1 MKQLAAVL
9 LTLSMLCCTACSTE
23 STSEADSSCADS
35 IFDSDSTTAENSRAP
50 EDTADESTDDPE
62 GADSDVMSESA
73 SGSEAEKLN
82 PSDKQGGQAGGE
94 GSGSASSSVSPSGGT
109 SEDSKAPAQ
118 QAAPSGGGTSG
129 NSEKP
134 ATDSQTDSV
143 AVEIKTITLKGNAA
157 DFSGSG
163 IAARGSKIGITK
175 GGTYRITGQ
184 LTDGQLEINTTKKV
198 VLQLNGM
205 SIRNSAGSAIN
216 ALDAKR
222 LTIELMPGTTNTLED
237 GGTHDADNATLFSN
251 DTIEICGSGTLEIK
265 AKYAHGIKSD
275 DDIVM
280 TSGTVNITSKKT
292 GLYANDNV
300 EINGGNL
307 FCDAETNGIK
317 CKNTVCINGGY
328 SALFGGVKE
337 EKGAIIC
344 EGALTVNGGTLFAV
358 GNVSSVPVNS
368 SRQNVM
374 VMHFQS
380 ARAAGVL
387 SRIENNHN
395 NVLTITSPRP
405 YSMVLFSTAGM
416 TSGLSYSIYEG
427 GAVTGGTVSHHVT
440 TGGSYAGGTKIGA
453 YASTGRVTTF
463 TLPS

>member
-1 MKQLAAVL
+1 MKKLAAVL
-9 LTLSMLCCTACSTE
+9 LTLSMLCCTACGTE
-23 STSEADSSCADS
+23 STSEADSSRADS
-35 IFDSDSTTAENSRAP
+35 ISGLDSTTEENSRAP
-50 EDTADESTDDPE
+50 EESDES
-62 GADSDVMSESA
+62 DSDDVSEST
-73 SGSEAEKLN
+73 SDSEAESSN
-82 PSDKQGGQAGGE
+82 ASDKQTSQSGGN
-94 GSGSASSSVSPSGGT
+94 GSGGSGASPSVTPSGDT
-109 SEDSKAPAQ
+109 PEEPKAPAQ
-118 QAAPSGGGTSG
+118 QATPSGGGASG

-134 ATDSQTDSV
+134 AADSQVSSE
-143 AVEIKTITLKGNAA
+143 AVEIKTITLKGNSA
-157 DFSGSG
+157 DISGSG
-163 IAARGSKIGITK
+163 IAARGSRIGITK

-251 DTIEICGSGTLEIK
+251 DTVEICGSGTLEIK
-265 AKYAHGIKSD
+265 ANYAHGIKSD

-280 TSGTVNITSKKT
+280 TSGNVNITSKKT

-358 GNVSSVPVNS
+358 GNVSSVPVNG

-374 VMHFQS
+374 VMHFQT

-395 NVLTITSPRP
+395 NILTITSPRP

-427 GAVTGGTVSHHVT
+427 GTVTGGSLSHHVT
-440 TGGSYAGGTKIGA
+440 TGGSYAGGTKIGS